1 MTQFIK
7 EKESCPRDFRVLICD
22 DEPRTRQALKTLL
35 SMLPINISADL
46 KTRVDVIGEA
56 SNGQEAVTKVAEC
69 QPDVV
74 LMDARM
80 PLMDGIEAT
89 RVIKK
94 KWPRVRVILLTMY
107 SDQRVEAM
115 AAGVDAFFLKGC
127 RIEDLLK
134 AIQTEPV

>member
-1 MTQFIK
+1 MEQFIK
-7 EKESCPRDFRVLICD
+7 EKELNTHDFRVLICD
-22 DEPRTRQALKTLL
+22 DEPRAREALKTLL
-35 SMLPINISADL
+35 SILPINRTADS
-46 KTRVDVIGEA
+46 KTRVKVIGEA
-56 SNGQEAVTKVAEC
+56 SNGQEAVMKVAEC

-80 PLMDGIEAT
+80 PVMDGIEAT
-89 RVIKK
+89 RIIKK

-115 AAGVDAFFLKGC
+115 AAGVDDFLLKGC

-134 AIQTEPV
+134 AIQVEPG